1 MGNRVGIVL
10 AWMATTLVA
19 VLVASAAVGSVRHQ
33 ITDEPI
39 ALRPNSATIASLPT
53 TTAAEPIV
61 TAPRITTPRGTPLEG
76 EPLTGASGPGAA
88 AEADATAS
96 PTTTTSNAPTTE
108 RTARATPVEPD
119 SEDNGS
125 ADPPTAAKTPA
136 EAAESPEKATTTTT
150 TTPPARTASYDLVGG
165 SVRVEIGSDTVR
177 FLSASPK
184 GGFTVD
190 VRDRG
195 PGKVVV
201 YFRSGGHESKFVGES
216 DGGTF
221 HPKIGEESG
230 GGGDGDGGGED
241 GGGGD
246 GHGDGG
252 GDGDGDEDG
261 GHD

>member
-10 AWMATTLVA
+10 AWMATTLAA

-76 EPLTGASGPGAA
+76 EPLTGVSGPGAA

-96 PTTTTSNAPTTE
+96 PTTTTSNAPNTE

-136 EAAESPEKATTTTT
+136 EAADSPEETTTT

-190 VRDRG
+190 VHDRG

-201 YFRSGGHESKFVGES
+201 YFRSGGHESKFVGEI

-221 HPKIGEESG
+221 HPKIDEESG
-230 GGGDGDGGGED
+230 GGNGGG

-246 GHGDGG
+246 DGG
-252 GDGDGDEDG
+252 GDGDGDGRGEG
-261 GHD
+261 GGDDD